1 MGPIYHFALIWFA
14 GVARQAKLA
23 TLEHVIVITPAYL
36 GSSPGARHSW
46 CTQEEVLLSIRSWSF
61 SIWKPRRLSQGLQT
75 VASLRFLSIK
85 NRHTLHYLSHR
96 PCLGLALD
104 SLRSFGLRQICMDGI
119 GEYQHHAGAQH
130 PVIRFTAFSLGMMA
144 LGVLLANR
152 HLITER
158 GRSFRGLQFATTFV
172 PMRRGISRLPF
183 AELLQVASS
192 GIVTQKPRCK
202 EAVSTTIIHHSSLL
216 AIAFPCGYQRS
227 PAITS
232 RILHS
237 LSSVSTPWPII
248 TAAKQAVLPD
258 SRIPGWMNLV
268 RLKLSFAL
276 VILSLLYFFLVIRW
290 LISFDPIVDFLP
302 FLLASQLWQPA
313 SSTVNHMLRGLVLVQ
328 VTTPSLLYLG
338 PAIKTPRISHTI
350 FLILKWLLEII
361 DRDGLPH
368 QR

>member
-1 MGPIYHFALIWFA
+1 MWAQSTILPSFGSLVLPDKPNWQ
-14 GVARQAKLA
+14 R
-23 TLEHVIVITPAYL
+23 VIVITPAYL

-144 LGVLLANR
+144 PGVLLANR

-158 GRSFRGLQFATTFV
+158 GRSFRGLQLATTFV
-172 PMRRGISRLPF
+172 PMRSGISRLPF

-202 EAVSTTIIHHSSLL
+202 EAVSTTIIHHSSDWPSRFRAATSVARPLPPVSYTAL
-216 AIAFPCGYQRS
+216 APSRRRGRS
-227 PAITS
+227 S
-232 RILHS
+232 
-237 LSSVSTPWPII
+237 
-248 TAAKQAVLPD
+248 
-258 SRIPGWMNLV
+258 
-268 RLKLSFAL
+268 
-276 VILSLLYFFLVIRW
+276 RW
-290 LISFDPIVDFLP
+290 LNKQCFQT
-302 FLLASQLWQPA
+302 LAF
-313 SSTVNHMLRGLVLVQ
+313 Q
-328 VTTPSLLYLG
+328 VG
-338 PAIKTPRISHTI
+338 
-350 FLILKWLLEII
+350 
-361 DRDGLPH
+361 
-368 QR
+368 